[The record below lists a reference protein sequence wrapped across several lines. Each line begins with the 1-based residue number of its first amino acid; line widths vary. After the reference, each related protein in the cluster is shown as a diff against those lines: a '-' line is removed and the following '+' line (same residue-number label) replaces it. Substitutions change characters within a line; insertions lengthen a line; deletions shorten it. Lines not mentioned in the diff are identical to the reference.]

1 MKRLLGTLLAGAV
14 IGGGVAPVLAADLP
28 EPAAP
33 EAYSAPAPVP
43 QERFYWTGFYFGGT
57 LGYGWGDRDA
67 NGPATGSFDLDS
79 NGVNAGVHAGYNYM
93 FTPNWLLGMEADIA
107 YTDQSDSASPNGVGV
122 KATSNW
128 LSTVRARAG
137 YVFDNNVLVYGTGG
151 LALADRKWSGGG
163 SDDSDVTAGWTVGGG
178 VETALTD
185 HLTARAEYLY
195 ADFGKENYNFGGTSV
210 KSDLSEHI
218 ARVGMSYKF

>member
-1 MKRLLGTLLAGAV
+1 MKRLLGTLLAGTV
-14 IGGGVAPVLAADLP
+14 IGGGVAPALAADLP

-67 NGPATGSFDLDS
+67 SGPATGSFDLDS

-93 FTPNWLLGMEADIA
+93 FTPNFLLGMEADIS
-107 YTDQSDSASPNGVGV
+107 YTDQSDTASPNAVGV
-122 KATSNW
+122 KATSDW
-128 LSTVRARAG
+128 LSTIRGRAG
-137 YVFDNNVLVYGTGG
+137 YTFDRVLVYGTGG

-163 SDDSDVTAGWTVGGG
+163 SDDSGVDVGWTLGAG
-178 VETALTD
+178 VETAITNN
-185 HLTARAEYLY
+185 LTARAEYLY
-195 ADFGKENYNFGGTSV
+195 VDFDDENYDFGGTSV
-210 KSDLSEHI
+210 ESDLSQHI
-218 ARVGMSYKF
+218 GRVGMSYKF